1 MSRRDLSSIGFGN
14 KTEYDTW
21 PHRRAQLVNLRDLA
35 MTEEQLDE
43 VAKIADQFDAED
55 QAWVEA
61 GMTLRRVRG
70 DDITDRYS
78 AFNFAN
84 LLGYA
89 SMAAFE
95 ADRANGLI
103 PVPDGMF
110 NGFPYW
116 RRATIEKAKGA
127 AQ

>member
-1 MSRRDLSSIGFGN
+1 MSRRDLSNIGMGN
-14 KTEYDTW
+14 KAEYDTW
-21 PHRRAQLVNLRDLA
+21 PHTRAQLVNLRDLA

-61 GMTLRRVRG
+61 GMTVRRARG

-84 LLGYA
+84 LLGYV

-95 ADRANGLI
+95 ADRASGII
-103 PVPDGMF
+103 PAPDGVF

-116 RRATIEKAKGA
+116 RRATIEKTKGA
-127 AQ
+127 AR